1 MEGSRPCI
9 SGIARGCEGFYIS
22 NPSCRRTTRRLLL
35 RVQQKRPVL
44 THVGVGE
51 VAVLA
56 GISYG
61 IIGVSVVPF
70 FVESTRQV
78 PADSEEDEVGNVRWS
93 VMAVLSCFPY
103 LNYMGWV
110 FAALDDEE
118 NAQMYWVFACLY
130 AAPYVV
136 DGLRLDGFTVLC
148 LILCVIHTQIE
159 RVGKTEGV
167 LVRRQLQDA
176 GIKLLPQ
183 QQDAGIKLLPQQQ
196 EEKKNGAWL
205 SSLLESTTDESDDDD
220 SVRIQTELDA
230 FDRKLSKLENE
241 KSNRK

>member
-1 MEGSRPCI
+1 MEGSRPYT
-9 SGIARGCEGFYIS
+9 SGISRGCERFYIS
-22 NPSCRRTTRRLLL
+22 NPSCRRTTQRLLL
-35 RVQQKRPVL
+35 QVQQKSPVR

-61 IIGVSVVPF
+61 IIGASVVPL
-70 FVESTRQV
+70 FVESTGQV
-78 PADSEEDEVGNVRWS
+78 PADGEEDEVGNVRWS

-136 DGLRLDGFTVLC
+136 DGLRLDGFTVVC

-159 RVGKTEGV
+159 RIGKTEAGF
-167 LVRRQLQDA
+167 VRRQLQDA

-183 QQDAGIKLLPQQQ
+183 QQQ
-196 EEKKNGAWL
+196 EEKKKKKKGAWL
-205 SSLLESTTDESDDDD
+205 SSLLESRTTDESDDDD
-220 SVRIQTELDA
+220 DAVLRIQTELDA
-230 FDRKLSKLENE
+230 FDRKLNELENE
-241 KSNRK
+241 NSNSK

>member
-1 MEGSRPCI
+1 MEGSRPCT
-9 SGIARGCEGFYIS
+9 SGISRGCERFYIS
-22 NPSCRRTTRRLLL
+22 NPSCRRTRQGLLL
-35 RVQQKRPVL
+35 QVQQKSPVR
-44 THVGVGE
+44 TYVGLGE

-61 IIGVSVVPF
+61 IIGASVVPL
-70 FVESTRQV
+70 FVESSGQV
-78 PADSEEDEVGNVRWS
+78 PADGEEDEVGNVRWS

-118 NAQMYWVFACLY
+118 HAQMYWVFACLY

-148 LILCVIHTQIE
+148 LVLCVIHTQIE
-159 RVGKTEGV
+159 RIGKTEAG

-183 QQDAGIKLLPQQQ
+183 QQ
-196 EEKKNGAWL
+196 EEKKEMGAWL
-205 SSLLESTTDESDDDD
+205 SSLFLESTTDESDNDDD
-220 SVRIQTELDA
+220 DDAVRIQTELDA

-241 KSNRK
+241 NSNSSK